1 MQSADFEW
9 FKSNMDKLYE
19 KYGPVFLAIKD
30 KTVLGAYDTYD
41 EGVRSTM
48 ERERLG
54 TFIVQRCG
62 RGEEAYTNYIA
73 STNFCL
79 LS

>member
-9 FKSNMDKLYE
+9 FKANIDALYD
-19 KYGPVFLAIKD
+19 KYGASFLAIKD
-30 KTVLGAYDTYD
+30 KRVLGAYKSYG

-48 ERERLG
+48 KKEQLG

-62 RGEEAYTNYIA
+62 KGEESYTNYIA
-73 STNFCL
+73 STNFCIAG
-79 LS
+79 